1 MCKPIRSLVWVILKY
16 ISEKIR
22 GVKKQDH
29 DDLAKSVYLV
39 RVDWKQT
46 SKWRHL
52 LAKCNWLEFTAV
64 VCLIFIL
71 RGVSCTKT
79 IFVTRMLM
87 KNKQIYLSSRF
98 ICWTKKKLYSSI
110 GMNRKLVLWDDQTF
124 SLSWIIQLDTWDA
137 NLFKFLYKGK
147 WKLL

>member
-98 ICWTKKKLYSSI
+98 ICWTKKKVIFQYRYEQKACFVRWSDVLFVLNYSI
-110 GMNRKLVLWDDQTF
+110 RHLRCQFV
-124 SLSWIIQLDTWDA
+124 
-137 NLFKFLYKGK
+137 
-147 WKLL
+147 